1 MKEIKVRGIVL
12 REDPM
17 GDKDKRLVLLTRE
30 MGRIT
35 VLAKGAMGARSKY
48 RALTSVFSYVELV
61 LTHGQTFYYI
71 KEGSLIESFYSLRT
85 DLFKLSYASWM
96 LEVGETFCLEGQE
109 NEELL
114 SMLLRGLL
122 METRAE
128 EGMESLP
135 ADVTVFRI
143 LAQNGFYPELSR
155 CRGELAHE
163 DEIHDLSVDP
173 VLFQPSVGGVFCSA
187 CQRKTAVGA
196 GIRISPGALRALRYM
211 IEQTPG
217 KAYAF
222 KVSEEVRKQIHEA
235 VTDYLAEQTEH
246 GYTSLGFLGKIT
258 DSP

>member
-1 MKEIKVRGIVL
+1 MVL
-12 REDPM
+12 TADM
-17 GDKDKRLVLLTRE
+17 GK
-30 MGRIT
+30 IP
-35 VLAKGAMGARSKY
+35 VLAKGAKSQSGRFAAPSQLFCY
-48 RALTSVFSYVELV
+48 SSFV
-61 LTHGQTFYYI
+61 LDRGKTFYYI

-163 DEIHDLSVDP
+163 DDIHDLSVDP
-173 VLFQPSVGGVFCSA
+173 VLFQPSVGGVFCST
-187 CQRKTAVGA
+187 CQRKATVGA
-196 GIRISPGALRALRYM
+196 GSRISPGALRALRYM
-211 IEQTPG
+211 IEQPPG

-258 DSP
+258 GSP